1 MLIRFFS
8 PARSQTQGAACVPP
22 PAEPNREAA
31 LQFGRDWEQHALSSV
46 TTRKGLAASRFGFVG
61 GGTHA
66 APWGVI
72 AIATFLFTSLAIA
85 QEAPLS
91 VLADPMTGGPQ
102 VVMEKGTPSIVA
114 EGPAGAKVT
123 RFDDAFAG
131 RIDLAPRSIDPHKFE
146 LIKVEVKADRG
157 AFLRFSLENFPQ
169 PGQLSHWYV
178 LDTARGAFGWRTIWI
193 DLNKP
198 EEIKAAGTY
207 KGMGESDPAAR
218 GLRFD
223 GLVKDLK
230 RAAQGPGRS
239 IWVGPVRFC
248 RKAVDVDWDQTTFS
262 QKWVKGDLLYTYPVT
277 VTNKLDRPVTA
288 ALRLLPFRA
297 DATPGAASAT
307 LSSSQISLAAGE
319 KKTVE
324 ATISLPATAAGKAE
338 PLYAEPFEVRAFAE
352 GIDDSEVTILRSS
365 DPIHLPVVVP
375 VAEEK
380 LTFPLVP
387 HKGMER
393 GRYNAATARTA
404 AAAVSPDDLNTGIGG
419 PLGTE
424 EAHEGFY
431 PWAKK
436 PAWVEAVSRY
446 LNGATACAF
455 LYDESG
461 EKQYLEKG
469 TALLVRAAELY
480 GPRQEQWRRLPYS
493 PISHGVFA
501 EGSLRMGW
509 ATGGMR
515 PVYSYDRHGLFN
527 DFDLL
532 APGMDSATRQKI
544 IRDFIHPAGVHM
556 RNHFFGLTNQ
566 QDVVNYAI
574 LYAGLAAR
582 NWPLAAFAVNSEH
595 GVRGQLQWGFTDDGL
610 AGEVNYHGPALD
622 GITWTAELLQ
632 RVGVNLYDARLYECL
647 HSRAAAALGKPYND
661 PIVAF
666 LDQNR
671 FTPAQRAVAATP
683 TDGVHLA
690 SGMTLLKWKGTEV
703 CMNWGEQLN
712 RNACDRCAL
721 QISTGRGDRGTVI
734 GGGNYSHSSLGQS
747 IIIIDEE
754 LQNPVPATVT
764 GVDVTGPVQFVQ
776 ATSDQH
782 YPGVAITRTFALVG
796 PHVLAID
803 RVVSGDGKPHLV
815 DWCLRFRGGVF
826 THTALA
832 DGLDLPM
839 KIVTSSF
846 TAKPSDRTKGAD
858 YGAQLRSP
866 GHLIARTVAP
876 WRQSTARLLMAG
888 GPATE
893 VMAFAVPA
901 AYSAWKKEAETGVPV
916 LMARRTGVKETD
928 YLAAFSPEVKSIER
942 QSVITAGGKPANAVG
957 LQVLLNDGTSF
968 RAIVNY
974 EAAGAEVTLGDLKT
988 TERFAT
994 DFR

>member
-1 MLIRFFS
+1 MLL
-8 PARSQTQGAACVPP
+8 RSTLFCLIGSLALAQ
-22 PAEPNREAA
+22 EP
-31 LQFGRDWEQHALSSV
+31 LSTLVNSM
-46 TTRKGLAASRFGFVG
+46 G
-61 GGTHA
+61 GG
-66 APWGVI
+66 PEV
-72 AIATFLFTSLAIA
+72 
-85 QEAPLS
+85 
-91 VLADPMTGGPQ
+91 VL
-102 VVMEKGTPSIVA
+102 EKGVSTVAA
-114 EGPAGAKVT
+114 EGPKDAKVT

-131 RIDLAPRSIDPHKFE
+131 RIDLAPRALDPHKYE

-178 LDTARGAFGWRTIWI
+178 LDTARGAFDWRTIWI

-207 KGMGESDPAAR
+207 KGMGDADLNAR

-223 GLVKDLK
+223 GVVKDLK
-230 RAAQGPGRS
+230 RAAQGEGRS
-239 IWVGPVRFC
+239 IWLGPVRFC
-248 RKAVDVDWDQTTFS
+248 HKAVDVDWDQTTFS
-262 QKWVKGDLLYTYPVT
+262 MGRGGGDLLSYTYPLK
-277 VTNKLDRPVTA
+277 VTNKLDRPITA
-288 ALRLLPFRA
+288 GLRLLPFRA
-297 DATPGAASAT
+297 DSTPGMATARLSAD
-307 LSSSQISLAAGE
+307 SIPLAAGE
-319 KKTVE
+319 SKVVE
-324 ATISLPATAAGKAE
+324 ATISLPVAAVEKAE
-338 PLYAEPFEVRAFAE
+338 PLYAEPFEVRASAA
-352 GIDDSEVTILRSS
+352 GVDDSEVTILRSS

-380 LTFPLVP
+380 LAFPLVP

-393 GRYNAATARTA
+393 GRYRSETAIAA
-404 AAAVSPDDLNTGIGG
+404 AAAVTPDDLNAALGG
-419 PLGTE
+419 PLGTP

-436 PAWVEAVSRY
+436 PDWVEAVSRY
-446 LNGATACAF
+446 LTGTTACAF

-493 PISHGVFA
+493 PISHGVLA
-501 EGSLRMGW
+501 EGVLRLGW

-515 PVYSYDRHGLFN
+515 PAYSYDRHGLFN

-532 APGMDSATRQKI
+532 APGLDATTRKKI
-544 IRDFIHPAGVHM
+544 IRDFIEPAGVQM
-556 RNHFFGLTNQ
+556 RNHYFGLTNQ

-574 LYAGLAAR
+574 LYAGLVAR

-622 GITWTAELLQ
+622 GITWTAELLN

-647 HSRAAAALGKPYND
+647 HSRAAAALGKPYAD

-671 FTPAQRAVAATP
+671 FTPAQRAVVTAP
-683 TDGVHLA
+683 TDGAHLE

-712 RNACDRCAL
+712 RSGCDRCAL
-721 QISTGRGDRGTVI
+721 RITTGRGESGTLV
-734 GGGNYSHSSLGQS
+734 GGGSYTHSSLGQS

-754 LQNPVPATVT
+754 LQNPVPAAVT

-776 ATSDQH
+776 ATSDRH

-803 RVVSGDGKPHLV
+803 RVASGDGKPHLV
-815 DWCLRFRGGVF
+815 DWCLRFRGGVY
-826 THTALA
+826 THTELA
-832 DGLDLPM
+832 DGLGLPM
-839 KIVTSSF
+839 KSVPGSF
-846 TAKPSDRTKGAD
+846 TQKPSDPAKGAD
-858 YGAQLRSP
+858 YGARLRSP
-866 GHLIARTVAP
+866 EHFVAATNGP
-876 WRQSTARLLMAG
+876 WRQSAGRLLMAG
-888 GPATE
+888 ESGTRLL
-893 VMAFAVPA
+893 AFAVPA
-901 AYSAWKKEAETGVPV
+901 SYSAWRKEAETGVPV
-916 LMARRTGVKETD
+916 LMARRANVKETD
-928 YLAAFSPEVKSIER
+928 YLAAFSGDVKSLER
-942 QSVITAGGKPANAVG
+942 QPIITAAGKSANAVG
-957 LQVLLNDGTSF
+957 LKITLNDGATF
-968 RAIVNY
+968 HALVNY
-974 EAAGAEVTLGDLKT
+974 EPPGTEVALGDLKT
-988 TERFAT
+988 KERFAT
-994 DFR
+994 DF

>member
-1 MLIRFFS
+1 
-8 PARSQTQGAACVPP
+8 
-22 PAEPNREAA
+22 
-31 LQFGRDWEQHALSSV
+31 
-46 TTRKGLAASRFGFVG
+46 
-61 GGTHA
+61 
-66 APWGVI
+66 
-72 AIATFLFTSLAIA
+72 LFASLAIA
-85 QEAPLS
+85 QNAPLS
-91 VLADPMTGGPQ
+91 VVAEPMAGGPEL
-102 VVMEKGTPSIVA
+102 VLERGAANIVA
-114 EGPAGAKVT
+114 EGPAGAKVM
-123 RFDDAFAG
+123 RFDDEFAG
-131 RIDLAPRSIDPHKFE
+131 RIDLAPRGIDPHKYE
-146 LIKVEVKADRG
+146 LIKIEVKADRG

-169 PGQLSHWYV
+169 PGQLSHWYI

-207 KGMGESDPAAR
+207 KGMGDTDPSAR

-223 GLVKDLK
+223 GVVKDLK

-239 IWVGPVRFC
+239 ISLGPVRFC
-248 RKAVDVDWDQTTFS
+248 RKAVDVDWDQTTFA
-262 QKWVKGDLLYTYPVT
+262 QKWVKGDLVYTYPVT

-297 DATPGAASAT
+297 DATPAAASAM
-307 LSSSQISLAAGE
+307 LSAGRVPLAAGE
-319 KKTVE
+319 KKNIE
-324 ATISLPATAAGKAE
+324 ATITLPAAAAAKAE
-338 PLYAEPFEVRAFAE
+338 PLYAEPFEVRATAE

-380 LTFPLVP
+380 LAFPLVP

-393 GRYNAATARTA
+393 SRYKPETARGA
-404 AAAVSPDDLNTGIGG
+404 AAAVSPDDLNTSIGG
-419 PLGTE
+419 PIGTP

-436 PAWVEAVSRY
+436 PDWVEAVSRY

-461 EKQYLEKG
+461 ENQYLDKG
-469 TALLVRAAELY
+469 TALLVRAAELFK
-480 GPRQEQWRRLPYS
+480 PRQEQWRKVPYT
-493 PISHGVFA
+493 PISHGIFA
-501 EGSLRMGW
+501 DGVLRMGW

-515 PVYSYDRHGLFN
+515 PAYSYDRHGLFN

-532 APGMDSATRQKI
+532 APGMDSATRAKI
-544 IRDFIHPAGVHM
+544 VRDFIEPAGVQM
-556 RNHFFGLTNQ
+556 RNHYFGLTNQ

-632 RVGVNLYDARLYECL
+632 RVGVNLYDARLSECL

-671 FTPAQRAVAATP
+671 FTPAQRAVVAAP

-712 RNACDRCAL
+712 RSACDRCAL
-721 QISTGRGDRGTVI
+721 RITTGRGERANVI
-734 GGGNYSHSSLGQS
+734 GGGNYTHSSLGQS
-747 IIIIDEE
+747 IIVIDEE

-764 GVDVTGPVQFVQ
+764 GVDVSGPVQFVQ
-776 ATSDQH
+776 ATSDRH
-782 YPGVAITRTFALVG
+782 YPGVTITRTFALVG
-796 PHVLAID
+796 SHVLAID
-803 RVVSGDGKPHLV
+803 HVVSGDGKPHVV
-815 DWCLRFRGGVF
+815 DWCLRFRGGDF

-832 DGLDLPM
+832 QGLDVQMKPM
-839 KIVTSSF
+839 PGSF
-846 TAKPSDRTKGAD
+846 TTKPSDRTKGAD
-858 YGAQLRSP
+858 FGATLRSSEY
-866 GHLIARTVAP
+866 LATETREP
-876 WRQSTARLLMAG
+876 WRQSGAHLLMAG
-888 GPATE
+888 EPGTR
-893 VMAFAVPA
+893 VLAFAVPA

-916 LMARRTGVKETD
+916 LMARRTGIKTTD
-928 YLAAFSPEVKSIER
+928 FIAAFSPEVKSIER
-942 QSVITAGGKPANAVG
+942 QPVVTAGGQPANAVG
-957 LQVLLNDGTSF
+957 LKIVLNDGTSF

-974 EAAGAEVTLGDLKT
+974 ETAEVNLDGLKT
-988 TERFAT
+988 KERFAT
-994 DFR
+994 DFQ